1 MGKALFSK
9 TKIQKNSNSI
19 IQNGSSNVVVVQTG
33 IPNVLKFD
41 ETRKI
46 DWSIRKI
53 KEMQE
58 ICPRRFG
65 VKDSLERAVRI
76 DNYLERILFCSIK
89 ENVSPTLR
97 LYGHFSPFS
106 TIKGQINHSDL
117 DKLELSEKRRMLEWA
132 QNGYPVKV
140 IISLQPSLICEM
152 SYDLEQYDE
161 RCADL
166 ERSLTSLEDY
176 KNVQFVVDD
185 VCELDSLY
193 IFDTLFYCAS
203 RNDDLDK
210 VSATYVS
217 TDFVPDLAF
226 VKNKIRTFD
235 KRFEML
241 KEQNKYLIK
250 GMELTGE
257 RQYIHNV
264 SKIRKENY
272 LEEDDL

>member
-1 MGKALFSK
+1 MY
-9 TKIQKNSNSI
+9 
-19 IQNGSSNVVVVQTG
+19 
-33 IPNVLKFD
+33 VLKFD

-264 SKIRKENY
+264 SQIRKENY